1 MSKPVFFNGFTTM
14 TQMKYFIDGM
24 SHELPGMLEYIIDI
38 VTQPFIF
45 QKGLTA
51 EKKIVIN
58 EMNQKINSS
67 DYGFNQIVLNTLY
80 TLPGLQQANNYLL
93 QKKNVD
99 NISLKDLVEYHKQ
112 NYNFSNTYFVVSGD
126 FNPAHVL
133 SVFKNK
139 LKVVTSP
146 VASSNIPSKNPF
158 SYQSKLFFVQ
168 NKTDE
173 AKNGGVEFNLF
184 FPMDI
189 HMNNELLQQL
199 LITCSI
205 IEKELYNILRIYRK
219 LIYSISV
226 QCATYYYGSV
236 VKIAGSCTDM
246 NIVKILKYIIAYLR
260 EKKIKHV
267 DQKLVNNVKNLLL
280 LSRNNNIKNP
290 MEIAEFY
297 ESQYIL
303 NQMQERY
310 RSPDAKHSQQA
321 DGAGKEC
328 KIYSE
333 TEFDKTLEKVN
344 AKHIRKIINMM
355 DFSSI
360 IIGYMG
366 KKNLDLNLSDFI

>member
-1 MSKPVFFNGFTTM
+1 
-14 TQMKYFIDGM
+14 
-24 SHELPGMLEYIIDI
+24 
-38 VTQPFIF
+38 
-45 QKGLTA
+45 
-51 EKKIVIN
+51 
-58 EMNQKINSS
+58 
-67 DYGFNQIVLNTLY
+67 
-80 TLPGLQQANNYLL
+80 
-93 QKKNVD
+93 
-99 NISLKDLVEYHKQ
+99 
-112 NYNFSNTYFVVSGD
+112 
-126 FNPAHVL
+126 
-133 SVFKNK
+133 
-139 LKVVTSP
+139 
-146 VASSNIPSKNPF
+146 
-158 SYQSKLFFVQ
+158 
-168 NKTDE
+168 
-173 AKNGGVEFNLF
+173 
-184 FPMDI
+184 
-189 HMNNELLQQL
+189 
-199 LITCSI
+199 
-205 IEKELYNILRIYRK
+205 
-219 LIYSISV
+219 
-226 QCATYYYGSV
+226 
-236 VKIAGSCTDM
+236 
-246 NIVKILKYIIAYLR
+246 LKYIIAYLR